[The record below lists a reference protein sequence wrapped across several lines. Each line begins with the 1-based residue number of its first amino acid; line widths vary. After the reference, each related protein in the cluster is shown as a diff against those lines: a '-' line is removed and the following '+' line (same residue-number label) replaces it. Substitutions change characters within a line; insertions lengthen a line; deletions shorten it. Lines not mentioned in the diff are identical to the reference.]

1 MATAAKQCGPDIVER
16 TVAYSIRIIKLYRA
30 IEKDGV
36 GRVIGRQLLRS
47 ATSVGANVHEAQ
59 AAQTKADFVAKLYI
73 AYKEARES
81 LYWLRLIREIGI
93 VKAARLQPL
102 SDETDQLVRILS
114 AILLS
119 LKKGKKLGSG
129 QFITHNS

>member
-1 MATAAKQCGPDIVER
+1 
-16 TVAYSIRIIKLYRA
+16 L
-30 IEKDGV
+30 EKDGV
-36 GRVIGRQLLRS
+36 GRVLGRQLLRS

-59 AAQTKADFVAKLYI
+59 SAQTKADFVAKLYI

-93 VKAARLQPL
+93 VKVARLQPL

-119 LKKGKKLGSG
+119 LKKGKKLGSE